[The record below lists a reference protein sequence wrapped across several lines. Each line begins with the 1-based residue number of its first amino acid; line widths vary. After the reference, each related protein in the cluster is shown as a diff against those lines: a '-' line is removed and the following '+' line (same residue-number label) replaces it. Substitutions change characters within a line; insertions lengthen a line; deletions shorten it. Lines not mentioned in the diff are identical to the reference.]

1 MNCGQEFE
9 QSRQT
14 GERKIIRFFPSIIS
28 VFISR
33 IGRTSTHATV
43 RRSARL
49 LSVHLLD
56 PGAYFLFSKLLGS
69 SSDSPRSASS
79 QLTAQGRSKDKFYW
93 GIHPLR
99 VKCSDVDLWQ
109 WQKKKCLVM
118 IIDIWLSNTA
128 QCVTTVPVPWKLSAV
143 RFNPFVDRPRKY
155 LNSPRNLLD
164 SPSLRRAGFT
174 QQLWHRILIQDTPWL
189 ASWDGGSI
197 PVFGSREIWG
207 ERISY
212 QDACSTSSFCL
223 LLQVDNVMLTNAMS
237 LSKYCLLMRQ
247 RSKAG

>member
-1 MNCGQEFE
+1 MSLVRVTTRQREKRPSPVACPCPCMECSSMHGLACRHSRATVKNLCLLTMNCGQEFE

-109 WQKKKCLVM
+109 
-118 IIDIWLSNTA
+118 
-128 QCVTTVPVPWKLSAV
+128 
-143 RFNPFVDRPRKY
+143 
-155 LNSPRNLLD
+155 
-164 SPSLRRAGFT
+164 
-174 QQLWHRILIQDTPWL
+174 
-189 ASWDGGSI
+189 
-197 PVFGSREIWG
+197 
-207 ERISY
+207 
-212 QDACSTSSFCL
+212 
-223 LLQVDNVMLTNAMS
+223 
-237 LSKYCLLMRQ
+237 
-247 RSKAG
+247 